1 MRHIAVRRVAA
12 QLGLLFLLWA
22 GVFAWMAR
30 RSPAP
35 TPAAGPS
42 SPVTAPAPA
51 PAARSSSDGAA
62 LFEAHCTPCHAAD
75 DLRPALAGNGTA
87 RAAMEA
93 FLADHGD
100 ATPEED
106 RPIVEYLGGP

>member
-1 MRHIAVRRVAA
+1 MRHVAVRRVAA
-12 QLGLLFLLWA
+12 LLGLLFLLWA

-30 RSPAP
+30 RTPAP

-42 SPVTAPAPA
+42 PPVTEPA
-51 PAARSSSDGAA
+51 PAAPSSSDGAA

-75 DLRPALAGNGTA
+75 DLRPALAGNDTA
-87 RAAMEA
+87 RAAMDA

-106 RPIVEYLGGP
+106 RLIVEYLGGP

>member
-1 MRHIAVRRVAA
+1 MRHLAVRRVAA
-12 QLGLLFLLWA
+12 LLGLLFLLWA

-30 RSPAP
+30 R
-35 TPAAGPS
+35 T
-42 SPVTAPAPA
+42 PAPA
-51 PAARSSSDGAA
+51 PAAPSSSDGAA

-100 ATPEED
+100 APPEED
-106 RPIVEYLGGP
+106 RLISDYLGGP